1 MFLSQRL
8 DKTLDVCYNGHISQ
22 LRTHDRIDNTMAQ
35 NAVRGGGDGAM
46 KKKHRNKRAVDLWG
60 ILFYVFG
67 VISGTAIIVMLKA
80 GGIL

>member
-1 MFLSQRL
+1 M
-8 DKTLDVCYNGHISQ
+8 
-22 LRTHDRIDNTMAQ
+22 
-35 NAVRGGGDGAM
+35 M